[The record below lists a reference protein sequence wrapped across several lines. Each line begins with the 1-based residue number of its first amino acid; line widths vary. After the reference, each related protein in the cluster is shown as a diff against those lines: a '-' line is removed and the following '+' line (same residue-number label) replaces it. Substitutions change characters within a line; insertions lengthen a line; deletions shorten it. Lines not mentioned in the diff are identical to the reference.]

1 MALTTV
7 EVLMATA
14 LLTATRTAMMTTA
27 KVTRTTL
34 RMMEMMLLLLI
45 IRIRKSPCFQTV
57 VLKA

>member
-14 LLTATRTAMMTTA
+14 LLTATRTAMMTAA